1 MKFEVN
7 TPAKLANS
15 PLHTTKTI
23 YKTPVP
29 HIAQT
34 KSAIVFLYWCGGIL
48 RCVGNSVFAVFGW
61 EKRFVV

>member
-34 KSAIVFLYWCGGIL
+34 KSAIVFL
-48 RCVGNSVFAVFGW
+48 
-61 EKRFVV
+61 